1 MDHNKDSM
9 KAIVTVSLLNFH
21 YWLCVNGATT
31 YVEWLEL
38 NKAVKKETKQSL
50 RDLQLE
56 PGNAIFNKLK
66 TEGGYGINFLTMS
79 S

>member
-9 KAIVTVSLLNFH
+9 KGIVTVSLLNFH

-50 RDLQLE
+50 RDLQL
-56 PGNAIFNKLK
+56 
-66 TEGGYGINFLTMS
+66 
-79 S
+79 